1 MSATISGGFG
11 ISCCLSAV
19 ICLKTFEEFVLLEL
33 GRRSLAGVR
42 EVSLCRTLTQ
52 FLCVTRII
60 NLADR
65 QEGFGLIPLGPQY
78 WWKRSEQQGGFLHAL
93 SCCSSMLLLKRT
105 AVQLRTHVGQ
115 GWWGE
120 EETYCKYQRCQESRY
135 WERRGEWS
143 PKAGVGIG
151 RETSSSISWA
161 IVDFA
166 SGYASRLA
174 TSNTVVEFSCSW
186 INNSPWTS
194 GFEFVFAILLMLLFE
209 VNRRFFFPGK
219 VLFILILLNRFFPP
233 FYQLIL

>member
-1 MSATISGGFG
+1 MEKERAAGG
-11 ISCCLSAV
+11 LSP
-19 ICLKTFEEFVLLEL
+19 CSELLQQH
-33 GRRSLAGVR
+33 A
-42 EVSLCRTLTQ
+42 
-52 FLCVTRII
+52 
-60 NLADR
+60 
-65 QEGFGLIPLGPQY
+65 PLGENSSTAQDP
-78 WWKRSEQQGGFLHAL
+78 RGTRLVRGGGNI
-93 SCCSSMLLLKRT
+93 
-105 AVQLRTHVGQ
+105 VQIPKMPRKQV
-115 GWWGE
+115 
-120 EETYCKYQRCQESRY
+120 SRAK
-135 WERRGEWS
+135 WEWS

-151 RETSSSISWA
+151 KETSSSISWA

-209 VNRRFFFPGK
+209 VNRRIFFPGK